1 MRFLSFDLI
10 GSSKK
15 RGEILKKV
23 ARERSLR
30 AARGGRKKKGFDGI
44 GIPHL
49 LVPIHRVRR
58 HPVIQ
63 DHGQHLQEMEKVS
76 QVVGWQLA
84 RSQDVDG
91 RGA

>member
-10 GSSKK
+10 GRGKKK
-15 RGEILKKV
+15 RGDFEAGSPGEILASCKG
-23 ARERSLR
+23 EE
-30 AARGGRKKKGFDGI
+30 KKGFDGI